1 MLVAAQRLVK
11 CAFVLY
17 LVTHGL
23 PIAAEVDLRDVATA
37 VLWSLQAQLRISTS
51 R

>member
-11 CAFVLY
+11 YAVVLY

-23 PIAAEVDLRDVATA
+23 PIAAEVELRELGAA
-37 VLWSLQAQLRISTS
+37 LFWSLVAQLRLSG
-51 R
+51 